1 MRKRAWLISGG
12 GGVRKKERKYRE
24 VGLRRTEEM
33 RGEDRKEGEAEG
45 SVRSFFT
52 R

>member
-1 MRKRAWLISGG
+1 MC
-12 GGVRKKERKYRE
+12 KKERKYRE

-33 RGEDRKEGEAEG
+33 RGEDRKEGEA
-45 SVRSFFT
+45 RA

>member
-1 MRKRAWLISGG
+1 MVNFWGG
-12 GGVRKKERKYRE
+12 IMCKKERKYRE
-24 VGLRRTEEM
+24 VSLRRTEEM

-45 SVRSFFT
+45 SIRSFFT